1 MRSIFLVFA
10 LAFSVCGGETNKPP
24 GSLVEVFGHKMH
36 IDCAGPTN
44 AACTVVF
51 ESGGGGSSKDWQ
63 KVRAALG
70 PGVRTCAYDRA
81 GLGFSEAGPAP
92 RTMRQEAFELHELL
106 QRSKVTGP
114 IVLVGQS
121 IGGLLARI
129 YTENYGSNV
138 VGIVLVDSTDESS
151 LLGSLRY
158 GGFVRLREK
167 ATERAV
173 PEPRT
178 FGKAAEK
185 YNPDDDFLAEEFRDL
200 FERRKKNPQP
210 FGERPLIVISA
221 GRRAKPPGVA
231 DEFWADV
238 VREKKEQARDQSLLS
253 RNSLFVVDEGSGHAI
268 HNDNPAL
275 VAECVQKVIVA
286 SETKG
291 RVR

>member
-1 MRSIFLVFA
+1 MFLVFV
-10 LAFSVCGGETNKPP
+10 LAFSVCGVETNKPP

-106 QRSKVTGP
+106 QRAKVSGP

-138 VGIVLVDSTDESS
+138 VGMVLVDPTHESS
-151 LLGSLRY
+151 LLGSMRY

-167 ATERAV
+167 ASEQVV
-173 PEPRT
+173 PELRA
-178 FGKAAEK
+178 FGKVAEK
-185 YNPDDDFLAEEFRDL
+185 YDANEDFLAEEFRDL
-200 FERRKKNPQP
+200 FERRKTQPQP
-210 FGERPLIVISA
+210 FGDRPLVVIAA
-221 GRRAKPPGVA
+221 GRRPKPPGVS

-238 VREKKEQARDQSLLS
+238 MREKKEQARDQSLLS

-275 VAECVQKVIVA
+275 VVECVQKVISAFVA
-286 SETKG
+286 KG